1 VSKKARCAVQVSRDP
16 SFRDRADVSA
26 KLLRFDKDLS
36 MQTSRV
42 ALFSALL
49 LINLGVLQVAAQAA
63 AAPKPVVKGG
73 VSQPVEKE
81 ISLPVRQV
89 SLYNNGV
96 GFFEQAG
103 MVSGNELVRIDFT
116 TAQLNDVLQSLT
128 AVDLGDGHVVGAGYN
143 TSAPLATQLNSLA
156 PGLGQDPTV
165 LDFLHALK
173 GSRVE
178 VRTGAGVFS
187 GRLLNVEV
195 RTEPEGKGSA
205 VRVERRYVT
214 VISDAGGMRTFE
226 LTPSVEVRMVGGEN
240 REIGRYLQLLAAG
253 HDSGL
258 RHLTLEDRGT
268 GERELH
274 ISYLSALPAWK
285 SSYRILLSN
294 GNTPG
299 GAQTATLQGWAVID
313 NTSGVDWDNVQLTL
327 VSGAPQSFIQQIAR
341 PLDVQR
347 QQLPM
352 PISGVRTKTPYSGGV
367 IGAMA
372 DPIQGGEAASV
383 PMSASSI
390 GGGMGMEV
398 HRTQQAAV
406 APAMQPVSLTGDYER
421 AADKTLAPQT
431 TSADLDNLFEYKL
444 SKPITI
450 RMGEST
456 TVPILQTEIAA
467 KRVTVWNPRTNPGA
481 LMRSLWLT
489 NTSNLTLAA
498 GSFSILENGVFGG
511 QGQMNLIHPKERR
524 IVPYAV
530 DDAVSVEFAEGKRL
544 SPAASRIVIFNGTL
558 SVHRLYPRVR
568 EYTIHN
574 TGSSARTVVLEPER
588 TDKFQLLSGKP
599 RIASVWDLGPD
610 MPAPAEVL
618 DKSYR
623 FEVEVGPSS
632 TATFKLVETHSH
644 PQHYEIATMHEDELQ
659 GIIEEA
665 KGDPGALAKLQPLL
679 DAKHQLHEVDKQL
692 RAAQS
697 AMDAVKFEEKRIRE
711 NMASLNGNSGEQSL
725 SKRYADEMNQQ
736 EDKMESLHKQ
746 KDALLQQQ
754 DAIQRQLADKVATLQ
769 GSTTLRTTG
778 A

>member
-1 VSKKARCAVQVSRDP
+1 
-16 SFRDRADVSA
+16 
-26 KLLRFDKDLS
+26 
-36 MQTSRV
+36 MQSNRL
-42 ALFSALL
+42 ALFSTLL
-49 LINLGVLQVAAQAA
+49 LINLGALQLTAQATA
-63 AAPKPVVKGG
+63 ASKAPVRSVAN
-73 VSQPVEKE
+73 QPAEKE
-81 ISLPVRQV
+81 TSLPVRQV
-89 SLYNNGV
+89 SLYKNGV
-96 GFFEQAG
+96 GFLEQAG

-143 TSAPLATQLNSLA
+143 TSAPLAMQLNSLA

-178 VRTGAGVFS
+178 VHTGANVFS

-214 VISDAGGMRTFE
+214 VLSDAGGMRTFE
-226 LTPSVEVRMVGGEN
+226 LTPSVEVRMAGGEN
-240 REIGRYLQLLAAG
+240 REIGRYLQLLAAS
-253 HDSGL
+253 HDPAL

-274 ISYLSALPAWK
+274 VSYLSAMPAWK

-294 GNTPG
+294 GSAAAAG
-299 GAQTATLQGWAVID
+299 QTATLQGWAVID
-313 NTSGVDWDNVQLTL
+313 NASGVDWNDVQLTL

-352 PISGVRTKTPYSGGV
+352 PISGVRTKTPYAVNSYGV
-367 IGAMA
+367 MGAMA
-372 DPIQGGEAASV
+372 DPIHAGEAASV

-390 GGGMGMEV
+390 GGGVGVEV
-398 HRTQQAAV
+398 HRTQQAVA
-406 APAMQPVSLTGDYER
+406 APAAQPVSLSDDYER

-431 TSADLDNLFEYKL
+431 TSVDLDDLFEYKL

-450 RMGEST
+450 HMGESA

-498 GSFSILENGVFGG
+498 GSFSIMENGMFGG
-511 QGQMNLIHPKERR
+511 QGQMDLIHPKERR

-530 DDAVSVEFAEGKRL
+530 DEAVTVDFAEGKRL
-544 SPAASRIVIFNGTL
+544 NPTAARIAIFNGTL

-588 TDKFQLLSGKP
+588 TDKFQMMPGKP
-599 RIASVWDLGPD
+599 RIASVWDLAPET
-610 MPAPAEVL
+610 PAPAEVL

-632 TATFKLVETHSH
+632 TTQFKLVETHSH

-665 KGDPGALAKLQPLL
+665 KGNPEVLAKLQPLL
-679 DAKHQLHEVDKQL
+679 DAKHQLHELDKQL

-697 AMDAVKFEEKRIRE
+697 AMDSVKAEEKRIRE

-725 SKRYADEMNQQ
+725 SKRYADEMNAQ

-754 DAIQRQLADKVATLQ
+754 DAAQKQLADTVASLQ
-769 GSTTLRTTG
+769 GSTTLRSAG